1 LLKGQQDWLLK
12 YHLALIYKDRN
23 RTDEC
28 VSLLMSCGDSPD
40 FAPFYV
46 TRAEILSGKNDSQCE
61 ADLKKAASLD
71 NEWRYQHRLANFYMS
86 HQQYDKSLSIAESYY
101 KLHPDN
107 FVTGS
112 LYAKS
117 LLLSGRY
124 READA
129 LLTKINIIP
138 TEGSTEGHELYRE
151 AKLMQAVQMIQ
162 KKNFKISLKF
172 ISEARLWPENLGV
185 GKPYDEDIDYR
196 LEDWMTYVCYQK
208 MNRKSD
214 ADSILNNIVKF
225 EPKVENTVRN
235 FLPANTLVT
244 AWAYEALNKRDEAI
258 RFIDRQ
264 INYFPDYKLIL
275 WSKAIFEKDGT
286 LKLADNQKD
295 ANARIIEQLMK
306 AGN

>member
-1 LLKGQQDWLLK
+1 
-12 YHLALIYKDRN
+12 
-23 RTDEC
+23 
-28 VSLLMSCGDSPD
+28 
-40 FAPFYV
+40 
-46 TRAEILSGKNDSQCE
+46 
-61 ADLKKAASLD
+61 
-71 NEWRYQHRLANFYMS
+71 MS
-86 HQQYDKSLSIAESYY
+86 HQQYDKSLAIAESFY

-112 LYAKS
+112 LYAKT

-138 TEGSTEGHELYRE
+138 TEGATEGHELFRE

-162 KKNFKISLKF
+162 KKNYKASLKF

-208 MNRKSD
+208 MNKKTE
-214 ADSILNNIVKF
+214 AEAILKNIVKF

-244 AWAYEALNKRDEAI
+244 AWAYEAMNRKDEAI
-258 RFIDRQ
+258 RFIDKQ
-264 INYFPDYKLIL
+264 TGYFPDYKLIQ
-275 WSKAIFEKDGT
+275 WSKAVFEKDNAF
-286 LKLADNQKD
+286 KLAENEKD
-295 ANARIIEQLMK
+295 ANARIIEKLMVTSK
-306 AGN
+306 